1 MYLLAKKC
9 LLQFLLNLFFVYPFT
24 DHKIQ
29 EQISFYT
36 VTTEMKIELASM
48 ATEPAFK
55 FILHSHLQIYCEEA
69 KHPTLVAAVQFYKIL
84 CVLMVHKNNAVSD
97 LEAVR

>member
-1 MYLLAKKC
+1 MSPTVPFKSIFRLS
-9 LLQFLLNLFFVYPFT
+9 FT
-24 DHKIQ
+24 DHKIE

-36 VTTEMKIELASM
+36 VTTEMKIVLALM
-48 ATEPAFK
+48 ATEPAFR
-55 FILHSHLQIYCEEA
+55 FILHSPLQIYCEEA

-97 LEAVR
+97 LEGVR